1 VTDSSSPRP
10 ARGPFLPVLLPWL
23 AVAAV
28 DFAFVRTAYVQ
39 PAPWQFALELAL
51 LVGMAWAQWT
61 FGRSWVRSP
70 LLAALVAGI
79 FGALPHAPDGAARGV
94 PFVLGIVVP
103 GVLVLAWLSMR
114 VRVPRLAGVLAVAA
128 VVSCAHWADRQA
140 QSSVT
145 TDTGSSEDVAVSKSE
160 SPPSE
165 SAPIVIL
172 SIDTLRA
179 DSAET
184 MRFVQRL
191 AERGAYWPRAMS
203 TSSWTLPALAS
214 LQTGVMPVEHGAA
227 CLEDSHCQGLGS
239 SVKTIAEELQA
250 AGWRTAAVVA
260 NPWAGAGM
268 GFDRGFDEF
277 LDPGQPGKRLLI
289 GGSPTGP
296 HGQDDA
302 RTVDEAIDW
311 LAGAPKR
318 GFYLW
323 VHLMG
328 PHMPY
333 THSASEKM
341 RRLDPVTLRSS
352 YPSSAEQK
360 KEIRDAYDAE
370 VRYTDDQVTRLLDA
384 LEARGVL
391 DAGTLVVTA
400 DHGEE
405 FWDHGGVEHG
415 HSHHG
420 EITDVPLLLVTPD
433 AKAGRQP
440 GVASL
445 IDVAPTIRSI
455 TGLQPAGLDLRQGI
469 AADRVAMAWGGII
482 LRHDC
487 SARDAHRRLIVRD
500 CSRELRAMQLFDLER
515 DPGELHPIQPADDE
529 ALVSAV
535 RRIEAPVKTDSVPLG
550 SDRLRALGYLQ

>member
-1 VTDSSSPRP
+1 VSDPSTPRP
-10 ARGPFLPVLLPWL
+10 GRGPFLPLLYPWL

-28 DFAFVRTAYVQ
+28 DFAFVRTAFVQ
-39 PAPWQFALELAL
+39 PAAWQFALELAL
-51 LVGMAWAQWT
+51 LVGMGWAQWT
-61 FGRSWVRSP
+61 FGQSWVRSP

-79 FGALPHAPDGAARGV
+79 FGALPHAPDDAARGV
-94 PFVLGIVVP
+94 PFVAGIVVP
-103 GVLVLAWLSMR
+103 GILLLVWLSKR
-114 VRVPRLAGVLAVAA
+114 VRVPTTAGVLAAAA
-128 VVSCAHWADRQA
+128 VVSFAHWADRQA

-145 TDTGSSEDVAVSKSE
+145 HDTGRSEAVAVSKSS
-160 SPPSE
+160 SPPSGA
-165 SAPIVIL
+165 APIVVL

-179 DSAET
+179 DSAES
-184 MRFVQRL
+184 MGFVQRL

-214 LQTGVMPVEHGAA
+214 LQTGLMPVEHGAA
-227 CLEDSHCQGLGS
+227 CLEDSHCQGLGE
-239 SVKTIAEELQA
+239 SVKTIAEELRG

-277 LDPGQPGKRLLI
+277 VDPGQPGKRLLLA
-289 GGSPTGP
+289 GLPTGP

-302 RTVDEAIDW
+302 RTIDEAIDW
-311 LAGAPKR
+311 LANAPQH

-370 VRYTDDQVTRLLDA
+370 VRYTDNQVTRLLDA
-384 LEARGVL
+384 LETRGLL
-391 DAGTLVVTA
+391 DTGTLVVTA

-420 EITDVPLLLVTPD
+420 EITDVPLLLVTPGVMP
-433 AKAGRQP
+433 GRQP
-440 GVASL
+440 GIASL

-455 TGLQPAGLDLRQGI
+455 AGLEPAGIDLRRGVG
-469 AADRVAMAWGGII
+469 AERVAAAWGGLI

-487 SARDAHRRLIVRD
+487 SARDVRRRLIVRD
-500 CSRELRAMQLFDLER
+500 CSHDLRAMKLFEMER
-515 DPGELHPIQPADDE
+515 DPNELQPISPTEDDT
-529 ALVSAV
+529 LVGAV
-535 RRIEAPVKTDSVPLG
+535 RRIEAPAKSESVPLG

>member
-1 VTDSSSPRP
+1 VTPRE
-10 ARGPFLPVLLPWL
+10 RGSFLPVLLPWL
-23 AVAAV
+23 AVAVV
-28 DFAFVRTAYVQ
+28 DFVLVRTAYVQ
-39 PAPWQFALELAL
+39 PAAWQFGLELAL
-51 LVGMAWAQWT
+51 LIGLAWAQWT
-61 FGRSWVRSP
+61 FARSWARSP
-70 LLAALVAGI
+70 LLAALVAAL
-79 FGALPHAPDGAARGV
+79 FGALPHAPAGASKAV
-94 PFVLGIVVP
+94 PFIAGIVVP
-103 GVLVLAWLSMR
+103 GILLLSWLSR
-114 VRVPRLAGVLAVAA
+114 RRSVSAVAGVVAAAA
-128 VVSCAHWADRQA
+128 VVVAVHRADHEA

-145 TDTGSSEDVAVSKSE
+145 TGSGSSASPAAAV
-160 SPPSE
+160 PPGAASNA
-165 SAPIVIL
+165 APIVIL

-184 MRFVQRL
+184 MTFVQRL
-191 AERGAYWPRAMS
+191 AGRGAYWPRAMS

-214 LQTGVMPVEHGAA
+214 LQTGVMPAVHGAA
-227 CLEDSHCQGLGS
+227 CLEDSHCQGLS
-239 SVKTIAEELQA
+239 ESVRTLAEELRD

-289 GGSPTGP
+289 GGSPKGP

-302 RTVDEAIDW
+302 RTIDEAIKW
-311 LAGAPKR
+311 LQAAPDR

-333 THSASEKM
+333 THSTSEKM
-341 RRLDPVTLRSS
+341 RGLDPVKLRSS
-352 YPSSAEQK
+352 YPSSDAQK

-370 VRYTDDQVTRLLDA
+370 VRYTDEQVTRFLDA
-384 LEARGVL
+384 LDARGIL
-391 DAGTLVVTA
+391 GTGTLVVTA

-420 EITDVPLLLVTPD
+420 EVIDVPLLLVTPGLES
-433 AKAGRQP
+433 GRP
-440 GVASL
+440 TGTASL
-445 IDVAPTIRSI
+445 VDVAPTVRSI
-455 TGLQPAGLDLRQGI
+455 AGLEPAGLDLRTGI
-469 AADRVAMAWGGII
+469 AEDRVATAWGGII

-487 SARDAHRRLIVRD
+487 SARDATQRLIVRD
-500 CSRELRAMQLFDLER
+500 CSHESVAMRLYDLAQDPAELR
-515 DPGELHPIQPADDE
+515 PAQAPE
-529 ALVSAV
+529 IGKLVDAV
-535 RRIEAPVKTDSVPLG
+535 RGIEAPAKSDSVPLG

>member
-1 VTDSSSPRP
+1 VSGPPSTPRG
-10 ARGPFLPVLLPWL
+10 RGSFLPVLLPWL
-23 AVAAV
+23 TVAVVDSAV
-28 DFAFVRTAYVQ
+28 VRTAYVQ
-39 PAPWQFALELAL
+39 PAAWQFGLELAL
-51 LVGMAWAQWT
+51 LTGLAWAQWT
-61 FGRSWVRSP
+61 FARSWVRSP
-70 LLAALVAGI
+70 LLAALVAAL
-79 FGALPHAPDGAARGV
+79 FGALPHAPGGAAKAV
-94 PFVLGIVVP
+94 PFIAGIVVP
-103 GVLVLAWLSMR
+103 GIVLLSWLSRR
-114 VRVPRLAGVLAVAA
+114 VRIPTLAGVVAAAA
-128 VVSCAHWADRQA
+128 VVLAAHRADHEA

-145 TDTGSSEDVAVSKSE
+145 TSSGASTAPAASAPTGAASGA
-160 SPPSE
+160 P
-165 SAPIVIL
+165 PIVIL

-184 MRFVQRL
+184 MPFIQRL
-191 AERGAYWPRAMS
+191 AARGAYWPRAMS

-214 LQTGVMPVEHGAA
+214 LQTGVMPAVHGAA
-227 CLEDSHCQGLGS
+227 CLEDSHCQGLFE
-239 SVKTIAEELQA
+239 SVPTLAEELRG

-268 GFDRGFDEF
+268 GFDRGFDQF

-289 GGSPTGP
+289 GGSPKGP

-302 RTVDEAIDW
+302 RTIDEAISW
-311 LAGAPKR
+311 LQSAPAR

-341 RRLDPVTLRSS
+341 RWLDPVKLRSS
-352 YPSSAEQK
+352 YPSSDAQK

-370 VRYTDDQVTRLLDA
+370 VRYTDEQVTRFLDA
-384 LEARGVL
+384 LEARGIL
-391 DAGTLVVTA
+391 DEGTFVVTA

-420 EITDVPLLLVTPD
+420 EVVDVPLLLVTPGVGS
-433 AKAGRQP
+433 GRRP
-440 GVASL
+440 GTASL
-445 IDVAPTIRSI
+445 VDVAPTIRSI
-455 TGLQPAGLDLRQGI
+455 AGLEPAGLDLRKGI
-469 AADRVAMAWGGII
+469 AADRVATAWGGII

-487 SARDAHRRLIVRD
+487 SARDATQRLIVRD
-500 CSRELRAMQLFDLER
+500 CSREKAAMRLFDLVR
-515 DPGELHPIQPADDE
+515 DPGELHPTQTPE
-529 ALVSAV
+529 MGTLVDAV
-535 RRIEAPVKTDSVPLG
+535 RGIEAPAKSDSVPLG